1 MPGYGEEDR
10 IVGTEGVVG
19 TGGTGLHREAGG
31 GGGVRIQRQGQVLGW
46 GGIQRKGRSG
56 TSYRDGEGV

>member
-19 TGGTGLHREAGG
+19 TVGTGLHREAGG
-31 GGGVRIQRQGQVLGW
+31 GGGLG
-46 GGIQRKGRSG
+46 S
-56 TSYRDGEGV
+56 RDRVKY